1 MKEPARAHKAPAV
14 RQRKIKQEPAPEP
27 STTIRKLVRVFCDD
41 RDATDSSGDE
51 AAGDGAAPRGV
62 RKFVREIRVV
72 EERRASCNKAA
83 MSSAPALAAGRVAAA
98 SGGGGGKRKTPAG
111 VPAPAP
117 AGVAAEPCYRGVRR
131 RPWGKYAAEIRD
143 PTDGRRK
150 WLGTFDSAE
159 AAARMYDSENRR
171 LRGPSAMTN
180 FAASPPAP
188 VRVPPPSPRPRPRPA
203 IPAAVAADL
212 SSAEESS
219 DESSQLVGSPISVL
233 PAMSGET
240 NAAAGLKPPTDDAAA
255 SPALKPMDAADSIST
270 TPKKEASPFSAD
282 ALLPE
287 LEEEVFPGI
296 ITAPFV
302 DLFGDRAA
310 PLFDY
315 LADDAAALDLDL
327 GNLPMWPAGVDGCG
341 FGDIGDDFFTAD
353 QPLPTAAL

>member
-1 MKEPARAHKAPAV
+1 MKEAARAHKAPAV
-14 RQRKIKQEPAPEP
+14 RQRKIKQEPAAPEP

-51 AAGDGAAPRGV
+51 AAGDGDRAAPRGV

-83 MSSAPALAAGRVAAA
+83 MSSAPAPAAGRVGGA

-117 AGVAAEPCYRGVRR
+117 AGAAAEPCYRGVRR

-143 PTDGRRK
+143 PNDGKRK

-188 VRVPPPSPRPRPRPA
+188 VRVPPPPPRPRPA

-240 NAAAGLKPPTDDAAA
+240 DASAALKPPTDAAAA
-255 SPALKPMDAADSIST
+255 SPALKPTDAADSIST
-270 TPKKEASPFSAD
+270 TPKREASPFSAE
-282 ALLPE
+282 AILPE
-287 LEEEVFPGI
+287 LEEEVFLGI
-296 ITAPFV
+296 TTAPFV

-315 LADDAAALDLDL
+315 LADDAATLDL
-327 GNLPMWPAGVDGCG
+327 GDLPMWPAGIDGCG
-341 FGDIGDDFFTAD
+341 FGDIGDDFFAAD
-353 QPLPTAAL
+353 QPLPAAAL